1 MQMTHE
7 YLATVPF
14 DLRELHCF
22 HALADGGSFTQAAR
36 QVGLT
41 QSSLTRCIQGMEDKL
56 GVALFERTTRR
67 VMLTDAGEFLRLHSR
82 RVLGD
87 VDAVM
92 HRLRMEFAGARKE
105 VKVGVSRS
113 ITLAHLPG
121 LFAANQRLHP
131 EVLTRIFHQDGAVL
145 LEALDK
151 RELNLGVLCPPSR
164 LPSSLEV
171 THRFEDVFALIAHA
185 EMRVPDEKADPRVLR
200 SWLLKQRWLLLSEAT
215 HTGKLLRKWLAQ
227 QRIEIEPAMVLDSF
241 DVITQLVAT
250 GMGVSL
256 VPRRS
261 LAALVRKQAVQRVAW
276 KQRFKRELVVVARK
290 ERKRAAHVQA
300 FVENVLF

>member
-1 MQMTHE
+1 MHMAHE
-7 YLATVPF
+7 YLSTVPF
-14 DLRELHCF
+14 DLRELHGF
-22 HALADGGSFTQAAR
+22 HALADTGSFTRAAR

-67 VMLTDAGEFLRLHSR
+67 VALTEAGLFLRDHSR
-82 RVLGD
+82 RLLGD
-87 VDAVM
+87 VDAVVQRM
-92 HRLRMEFAGARKE
+92 RMEFAGARRE

-131 EVLTRIFHQDGAVL
+131 EVLTRVFHQDSAAL

-151 RELNLGVLCPPSR
+151 HELDLGVLCLPPK
-164 LPSSLEV
+164 LPSTLEV
-171 THRFEDVFALIAHA
+171 THRFEDVFVLIAPA
-185 EMRVPDEKADPRVLR
+185 ELQTPVEGADARIFR
-200 SWLLKQRWLLLSEAT
+200 SWLKRQRWLLLADST
-215 HTGKLLRKWLAQ
+215 RTGRLLRRWLEQ
-227 QRIEIEPAMVLDSF
+227 QHLEIEPAMVLDSF

-250 GMGVSL
+250 GMGISL

-261 LAALVRKQAVQRVAW
+261 LAAFVRKSAIQRVPW
-276 KQRFKRELVVVARK
+276 KRRFTRELVVLARK
-290 ERKRAAHVQA
+290 ERKRAQHVQA
-300 FVENVLF
+300 FVDHVLF

>member
-1 MQMTHE
+1 MQMAHE
-7 YLATVPF
+7 FLATAPF

-22 HALADGGSFTQAAR
+22 HALAEAGSFTRAAR
-36 QVGLT
+36 LVGLT

-56 GVALFERTTRR
+56 GVSLFERTTRR
-67 VMLTDAGEFLRLHSR
+67 VTLTEAGEFLRLHSR

-92 HRLRMEFAGARKE
+92 QRLRMEFAGARKE
-105 VKVGVSRS
+105 VKVGVSRG

-131 EVLTRIFHQDGAVL
+131 EVLTRVYCLDSAAL
-145 LEALDK
+145 MEALDK
-151 RELNLGVLCPPSR
+151 RELDLGVVCPPPR
-164 LPSSLEV
+164 LPPSLEV

-185 EMRVPDEKADPRVLR
+185 EMQVPAEKTDLRVLR
-200 SWLLKQRWLLLSEAT
+200 SWLQKQRWLLLSDVT
-215 HTGKLLRKWLAQ
+215 NTGKLMRKWLVQ

-250 GMGVSL
+250 GMGISL

-261 LAALVRKQAVQRVAW
+261 LAALVRKQAIQRVPW

>member
-1 MQMTHE
+1 
-7 YLATVPF
+7 
-14 DLRELHCF
+14 
-22 HALADGGSFTQAAR
+22 
-36 QVGLT
+36 
-41 QSSLTRCIQGMEDKL
+41 MEEKF

-67 VMLTDAGEFLRLHSR
+67 VALTEAGSFLKDHSR
-82 RVLGD
+82 RLLGD

-92 HRLRMEFAGARKE
+92 QRMRMEFAGARKE

-131 EVLTRIFHQDGAVL
+131 EVLTRVYHQDSAAL

-151 RELNLGVLCPPSR
+151 RELDLGVLCPPPR
-164 LPSSLEV
+164 LPASLEV
-171 THRFEDVFALIAHA
+171 THRFEDVFVLIAPA
-185 EMRVPDEKADPRVLR
+185 GMLAPDAAADARVFR
-200 SWLLKQRWLLLSEAT
+200 SWLQKQRWLLLTEAT
-215 HTGKLLRKWLAQ
+215 RTGKLLREWLAEQ
-227 QRIEIEPAMVLDSF
+227 NVEVEPAMVLDSF

-261 LAALVRKQAVQRVAW
+261 LAALVRKRAIQRVPW
-276 KQRFKRELVVVARK
+276 KRRFTRELVVMARK

-300 FVENVLF
+300 FVDHVLF

>member
-1 MQMTHE
+1 MQMAHE
-7 YLATVPF
+7 FLATTPF

-22 HALADGGSFTQAAR
+22 HALAEAESFTRAAW

-67 VMLTDAGEFLRLHSR
+67 VMLTEAGEFLRLHSR

-92 HRLRMEFAGARKE
+92 QRLRMEFAGARKE

-131 EVLTRIFHQDGAVL
+131 EVLTRVYHQDSAVL

-151 RELNLGVLCPPSR
+151 CELDLGVLCPPPK

-185 EMRVPDEKADPRVLR
+185 EMRAPDAKADPRVMR
-200 SWLLKQRWLLLSEAT
+200 SWLQRQRWLLMSDAT
-215 HTGKLLRKWLAQ
+215 HTGKLLRKWLVQ
-227 QRIEIEPAMVLDSF
+227 QRLEIEPAMVLDSF

-261 LAALVRKQAVQRVAW
+261 LAALVRKQAVQRVPW
-276 KQRFKRELVVVARK
+276 RQRFKRELVVVARK
-290 ERKRAAHVQA
+290 ERRRAAHVQA
-300 FVENVLF
+300 FVEGVLF